1 MINSKDV
8 MKLYCMCSF
17 LCYRIPGLRHAF
29 RKLISDLPKVLRIK
43 FIARRNMVF
52 VRWVSRKAREF
63 ASGGPT
69 VYLNTKCIQLLVRY
83 ESYID

>member
-1 MINSKDV
+1 
-8 MKLYCMCSF
+8 MCSF

-43 FIARRNMVF
+43 FIVRRTTVF

-69 VYLNTKCIQLLVRY
+69 VSQIHISHRFARASLSLR
-83 ESYID
+83 